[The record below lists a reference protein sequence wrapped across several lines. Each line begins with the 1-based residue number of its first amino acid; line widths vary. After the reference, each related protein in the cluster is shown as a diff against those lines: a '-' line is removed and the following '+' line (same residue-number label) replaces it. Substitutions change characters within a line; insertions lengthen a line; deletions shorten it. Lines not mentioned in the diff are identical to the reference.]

1 MSTLNG
7 LPAHPL
13 LVHFIVVLAPL
24 TAVLAILC
32 ALWPAARQRLVWLVL
47 ALAAATA
54 VLTPIAAEAGEWL
67 EHRVEETA
75 LLKTHEELGE
85 TMLWFSLALLV
96 AAILLAV
103 LHVRADRGKPLS
115 TVLGAVVAVF
125 VVIAGVATTVQVYR
139 VGHSGA
145 ESVWS
150 DALQQG
156 DGEADA
162 DAD

>member
-1 MSTLNG
+1 
-7 LPAHPL
+7 
-13 LVHFIVVLAPL
+13 
-24 TAVLAILC
+24 
-32 ALWPAARQRLVWLVL
+32 
-47 ALAAATA
+47 
-54 VLTPIAAEAGEWL
+54 
-67 EHRVEETA
+67 
-75 LLKTHEELGE
+75 
-85 TMLWFSLALLV
+85 MLWFSLALLV

-156 DGEADA
+156 EADE
-162 DAD
+162 D

>member
-1 MSTLNG
+1 VSTLNG

-13 LVHFIVVLAPL
+13 LVHFIVVLGPL

-32 ALWPAARQRLVWLVL
+32 ALWPAARQRLVWPVL
-47 ALAAATA
+47 AMAAATA

-67 EHRVEETA
+67 EHKVEETA
-75 LLKTHEELGE
+75 ALETHEHLGK
-85 TMLWFSLALLV
+85 TMIYFALALLV

-103 LHVRADRGKPLS
+103 LHVREQRGTPLS
-115 TVLGAVVAVF
+115 KVLSAVLTVF
-125 VVIAGVATTVQVYR
+125 IVIAGVATTVQVYR

-145 ESVWS
+145 ESVWG

-156 DGEADA
+156 QQSEADE
-162 DAD
+162 D